1 MEFRKVVAI
10 IRQEKLEAV
19 EKALGRLGV
28 PGISVT
34 KVKGYGD
41 YANFYARD
49 WLVTNSRVEIFTSA
63 EKAAD
68 IVTCILDNASVGL
81 PGDGL
86 VAVLPVEQIY
96 RVRDRAS
103 VPAVDL

>member
-19 EKALGRLGV
+19 EEALNRLGV
-28 PGISVT
+28 PGITVT

-49 WLVTNSRVEIFTSA
+49 WLVTHSRVEIFTSA

-68 IVTCILDNASVGL
+68 VVTGILDAASVGL
-81 PGDGL
+81 SGDGL

-96 RVRDRAS
+96 RIRDRA
-103 VPAVDL
+103 AMAAADL

>member
-19 EKALGRLGV
+19 EEALNRLGI

-49 WLVTNSRVEIFTSA
+49 WLVSHSRVEIFTSE

-68 IVTCILDNASVGL
+68 IVTCILDAASVGL

-96 RVRDRAS
+96 RIRDHAPL
-103 VPAVDL
+103 PAADL

>member
-19 EKALGRLGV
+19 EEALNGLGI

-41 YANFYARD
+41 YVNFYSRD
-49 WLVTNSRVEIFTSA
+49 WLVTHSRVEIFTST
-63 EKAAD
+63 EKAPD
-68 IVTCILDNASVGL
+68 IVTCILDAASVGL

-96 RVRDRAS
+96 RVRDRTA
-103 VPAVDL
+103 LLGTNL